1 MKKNID
7 KSLKLKKSIISRCK
21 NMKEV
26 KSINNKKSKKNIKK
40 MNKRFSNKWVNSKYK
55 NQKGGDPKKYITIA
69 NDGHVNENG
78 IDKYN
83 QCIWISIRDYLNNF
97 LFRKDVTV
105 QQIKHF
111 LKLDVS
117 TDREMF
123 DIDIPKYSE
132 AIELFAKALD
142 IRIVFYHINRDG
154 DSVMTDIFNKPVP
167 RLIINETSN
176 NIVAI
181 ASYGLHFELIIMGPD
196 IPYLHDTPP
205 NRVVLEFLN
214 KNSIGSP
221 RDIKQTILSSNLSI
235 GDYKMK
241 VLRGDVYVTFE
252 HIESEI
258 ESLIDSYRRNNS
270 LIISEE
276 SKISLLEK
284 KISEIMNALQN
295 LKADS
300 KVIESAYKRDKNLFE
315 EQKKV
320 LEANIDKIKA
330 NNISL
335 IDLILLK
342 KRYVELMQQQESLEI
357 SIALLRK
364 QQSDNQL
371 GLTELDKQVNS
382 NGLGL
387 NQALKTELRALYES
401 SFEENKLK
409 LETFIKL
416 LEDTKSKALQME
428 RIIASFTF

>member
-1 MKKNID
+1 
-7 KSLKLKKSIISRCK
+7 
-21 NMKEV
+21 
-26 KSINNKKSKKNIKK
+26 
-40 MNKRFSNKWVNSKYK
+40 
-55 NQKGGDPKKYITIA
+55 
-69 NDGHVNENG
+69 
-78 IDKYN
+78 
-83 QCIWISIRDYLNNF
+83 
-97 LFRKDVTV
+97 
-105 QQIKHF
+105 
-111 LKLDVS
+111 
-117 TDREMF
+117 
-123 DIDIPKYSE
+123 
-132 AIELFAKALD
+132 
-142 IRIVFYHINRDG
+142 
-154 DSVMTDIFNKPVP
+154 
-167 RLIINETSN
+167 
-176 NIVAI
+176 
-181 ASYGLHFELIIMGPD
+181 
-196 IPYLHDTPP
+196 
-205 NRVVLEFLN
+205 
-214 KNSIGSP
+214 
-221 RDIKQTILSSNLSI
+221 
-235 GDYKMK
+235 
-241 VLRGDVYVTFE
+241 
-252 HIESEI
+252 
-258 ESLIDSYRRNNS
+258 
-270 LIISEE
+270 
-276 SKISLLEK
+276 
-284 KISEIMNALQN
+284 MNALQN

-428 RIIASFTF
+428 RIVASFTF